1 MAIAIQLGFPTEN
14 DEGKPMTVDAFK
26 EEILINSNE
35 NTLLIFPKAKQLITS
50 IRYWLEDMISAGA
63 RVVCIQII
71 SNR

>member
-1 MAIAIQLGFPTEN
+1 
-14 DEGKPMTVDAFK
+14 MTVDALK

-50 IRYWLEDMISAGA
+50 IRYWLEDIISAGA